1 MQDIYLAF
9 LDKAAA
15 DAVLYTL
22 IPAQFELDSK
32 GKATKI
38 VATEPYLKPNYQ
50 NIDVIGTMYVPIPP
64 DSLIA
69 SSITGKTIDPTPL
82 PPPNYGVN
90 IRLLDTEDITPLNPY
105 LVYPANP
112 MRVWA

>member
-9 LDKAAA
+9 IDETQANS
-15 DAVLYTL
+15 VLYTL
-22 IPAQFELDSK
+22 VPKQFELDSK

-38 VATEPYLKPNYQ
+38 VLTEPYLMPNYQ
-50 NIDVIGTMYVPIPP
+50 NIDVIGVMYQPVSADVLVGDKELRVDPI
-64 DSLIA
+64 
-69 SSITGKTIDPTPL
+69 PL

-90 IRLLDTEDITPLNPY
+90 IRLLDGEDIEPLRPY
-105 LVYPANP
+105 MVYPANP